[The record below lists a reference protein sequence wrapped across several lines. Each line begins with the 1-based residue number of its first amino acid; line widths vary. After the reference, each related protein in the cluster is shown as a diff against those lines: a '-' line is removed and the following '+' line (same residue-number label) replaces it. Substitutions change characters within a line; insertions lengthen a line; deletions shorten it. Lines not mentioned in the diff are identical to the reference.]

1 MRMTSQRVAPSACA
15 ASMWKRGAWEN
26 TSRVTAVMIGRII
39 TASTTPPVK
48 IVPVRTGRLPGANRK
63 NQPRLVRS
71 QRRDRQQGRR
81 EDRDAPEAVDDRR
94 HGGQQVDHVGER
106 ARDPLGRVLG
116 EEQRD
121 AQGDR
126 HREDQGEQRRQQRD
140 HEQVADAEVEVR
152 RVAGVEHRRRQEVGV
167 VRQQGGHRLHEQEE
181 PDRGDGRDDEEAG
194 ARGQPAEDAFAAS
207 PGGRSPTRPSPTG
220 VGVGHGVQGGR
231 PGRGTLVLRVPRRG
245 LPRGAFGH
253 SRGSVRLVV
262 AGQSCRRSVT
272 GWR

>member
-48 IVPVRTGRLPGANRK
+48 IVPVRTGRLPGREQEEPAQVGA
-63 NQPRLVRS
+63 QPG
-71 QRRDRQQGRR
+71 RDRQQDRR
-81 EDRDAPEAVDDRR
+81 EDGDTPEAVDDRR

-106 ARDPLGRVLG
+106 ARDPLGGVLG
-116 EEQRD
+116 QEQRD

-152 RVAGVEHRRRQEVGV
+152 RVAGVEHRATSGSWRCWPAGRAPPARAGRARSRRPP
-167 VRQQGGHRLHEQEE
+167 RR
-181 PDRGDGRDDEEAG
+181 R
-194 ARGQPAEDAFAAS
+194 
-207 PGGRSPTRPSPTG
+207 GGRS
-220 VGVGHGVQGGR
+220 
-231 PGRGTLVLRVPRRG
+231 
-245 LPRGAFGH
+245 
-253 SRGSVRLVV
+253 
-262 AGQSCRRSVT
+262 RRSARGRCVRRVRPWAFPDPSLPYRGRMSVT
-272 GWR
+272 VSRVADPAAEPSS

>member
-48 IVPVRTGRLPGANRK
+48 IVPGEHGQVARGEQEEPAQVGAQPG
-63 NQPRLVRS
+63 
-71 QRRDRQQGRR
+71 RDRQQGRR

-106 ARDPLGRVLG
+106 ARDPLGGVLG

-167 VRQQGGHRLHEQEE
+167 VGQQGGHRLHEQEE

-194 ARGQPAEDAFAAS
+194 AGGQPTEDAFTAS
-207 PGGRSPTRPSPTG
+207 EGGRSPTRPSPTG
-220 VGVGHGVQGGR
+220 VGIGHGVQGGR
-231 PGRGTLVLRVPRRG
+231 PGRGTLVLRVPRPSR
-245 LPRGAFGH
+245 RGAFGH